1 MRLVKDYSR
10 KMKRLRKR
18 VVALANDS
26 DDEIADASETKH
38 EGKFCKLQ
46 LLRLLVT
53 SSASAFP
60 AAGHGHREHRAS
72 DDADGGGGRTERRC
86 RAGAGRF

>member
-1 MRLVKDYSR
+1 MHLVKDYSR

-38 EGKFCKLQ
+38 EGESCK
-46 LLRLLVT
+46 
-53 SSASAFP
+53 P
-60 AAGHGHREHRAS
+60 
-72 DDADGGGGRTERRC
+72 
-86 RAGAGRF
+86 